1 MQAIRYLASF
11 ILALLLAFPAAAQGL
26 LDRPPERPYDVVIES
41 GFLKVGTY
49 ENFPPYSYM
58 KDGEPAGVDI
68 DVGRKIAQR
77 LGVDFQAHWIVPDE
91 NLSDDLRNNVWKGHY
106 LAKRRLADLMMRVP
120 YDRKYAYMQDST
132 GEYMNEHVVLF
143 GPYQREQW
151 QIAYNPNKIQE
162 VTTIALFQYHPI
174 GVEIDTLPDLYL
186 SSTFQGRLR
195 NNVKHYTNVRAAF
208 DAMETGEVSAVMG
221 MRAEIDLELRKRQ
234 NQGFVAAT
242 NGFPAIG
249 KQVWDVGMAVK
260 SSHRQLSY
268 AIEAI
273 VDSMV
278 REGEMEVIFARHGLR
293 YSIPDFYDG
302 ILNVS
307 AE

>member
-1 MQAIRYLASF
+1 MRAIRYLAAMMLVFYPIFSV
-11 ILALLLAFPAAAQGL
+11 AAEGI
-26 LDRPPERPYDVVIES
+26 LDRPPERPYDAAIES

-49 ENFPPYSYM
+49 ENFPPYSYL
-58 KDGEPAGVDI
+58 KDGDPTGVDI
-68 DVGRKIAQR
+68 DIGKRIAEE
-77 LGVDFQAHWIVPDE
+77 LGVEFQVHWIVPDE

-106 LAKRRLADLMMRVP
+106 LAKRRIADIMMRVP

-132 GEYMNEHVVLF
+132 GEYMNEQVVMF

-151 QIAYNPNKIQE
+151 QIAYNPDVIQE

-174 GVEIDTLPDLYL
+174 GVEIDTLPDFYL

-208 DAMETGEVSAVMG
+208 EAIEAAEVSAVMG
-221 MRAEIDLELRKRQ
+221 MRAEIDLELHKRPDS
-234 NQGFVAAT
+234 GFVAAT

-260 SSHRQLSY
+260 HTHRQLGY

-273 VDSMV
+273 VDTMV
-278 REGEMEVIFARHGLR
+278 RNGEIEEIFARHGLR
-293 YSIPDFYDG
+293 YSIPGYYDE
-302 ILNVS
+302 ILDVS

>member
-1 MQAIRYLASF
+1 MKAIRYLAAMMLVFYPIFSVTAEG
-11 ILALLLAFPAAAQGL
+11 I

-49 ENFPPYSYM
+49 ENFPPYSYL
-58 KDGEPAGVDI
+58 KDGDPTGVDI
-68 DVGRKIAQR
+68 DIGKRIAEE
-77 LGVDFQAHWIVPDE
+77 LGVEFQVHWIVPDE

-106 LAKRRLADLMMRVP
+106 LAKRRIADIMMRVP

-132 GEYMNEHVVLF
+132 GEYMNEQVVMF

-151 QIAYNPNKIQE
+151 QIAYNPDVIQE

-174 GVEIDTLPDLYL
+174 GVEIDTLPDFYL

-195 NNVKHYTNVRAAF
+195 NNVKHYTHVRAAF
-208 DAMETGEVSAVMG
+208 EAMEAGEVSAVMG
-221 MRAEIDLELRKRQ
+221 MRAEIDLELHKRPDS
-234 NQGFVAAT
+234 GFVAAT

-260 SSHRQLSY
+260 HTHRQLGY

-273 VDSMV
+273 VDTMV
-278 REGEMEVIFARHGLR
+278 RNGEIEEIFARHGLR
-293 YSIPDFYDG
+293 YSIPGYYDE
-302 ILNVS
+302 ILDVS

>member
-1 MQAIRYLASF
+1 MQATRYLTSLF
-11 ILALLLAFPAAAQGL
+11 LALFSTFSAGAESL

-41 GFLKVGTY
+41 GFLKVGSY
-49 ENFPPYSYM
+49 ENFPPYSYL
-58 KDGEPAGVDI
+58 KGGEPTGVDI
-68 DVGRKIAQR
+68 DIGRKIAEE
-77 LGVDFQAHWIVPDE
+77 LGVEFQVHWIVPDE
-91 NLSDDLRNNVWKGHY
+91 SLSDDLRNNVWKGHY

-120 YDRKYAYMQDST
+120 YDKKYAYMQDST
-132 GEYMNEHVVLF
+132 GEYMNEQVVLF
-143 GPYQREQW
+143 GPYQQEQW
-151 QIAYNPNKIQE
+151 QIAYNPDKIQE

-174 GVEIDTLPDLYL
+174 GVEIDTLPDFYL

-195 NNVKHYTNVRAAF
+195 SNVKHYTNIRAAF

-221 MRAEIDLELRKRQ
+221 MRAEVDHELHKRQ
-234 NQGFVAAT
+234 DSGFVAAT

-260 SSHRQLSY
+260 NTHRQLGY

-273 VDSMV
+273 VDTMV
-278 REGEMEVIFARHGLR
+278 REGEIEAIFARHGLR
-293 YSIPDFYDG
+293 YAMPAFYDE
-302 ILNVS
+302 ILGVN